1 MIAAACRHIR
11 GVTAEVRE
19 QRKPEQFLKSQFN
32 DDGAAFSPD
41 GLWLAY
47 HSNESGKDEVCVR
60 AFPPPASGQDGK
72 WQISNSGGT
81 YPQWS
86 RNGHELIYQ
95 TGVQPGQLMAVSYS
109 AKGDSFVAEKPRVW
123 IEKLGGFDCDLPPD
137 GKHVAVLT
145 PVKLP
150 EALNA
155 EHEVV
160 FFENFFDELRRC
172 VPASK

>member
-81 YPQWS
+81 YP
-86 RNGHELIYQ
+86 RNGRELIYQ
-95 TGVQPGQLMAVSYS
+95 TAVQPGQLM
-109 AKGDSFVAEKPRVW
+109 R
-123 IEKLGGFDCDLPPD
+123 
-137 GKHVAVLT
+137 
-145 PVKLP
+145 
-150 EALNA
+150 
-155 EHEVV
+155 
-160 FFENFFDELRRC
+160 
-172 VPASK
+172 